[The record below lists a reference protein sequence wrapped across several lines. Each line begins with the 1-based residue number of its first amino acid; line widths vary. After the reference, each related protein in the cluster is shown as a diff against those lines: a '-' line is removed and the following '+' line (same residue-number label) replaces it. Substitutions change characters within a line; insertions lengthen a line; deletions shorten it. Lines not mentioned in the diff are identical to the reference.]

1 MGWLSSKARSCG
13 LSLAPFRGC
22 LDEARATIEHLRRPW
37 CLVLRLTEILSIASC
52 SSRAFAWRPART
64 HAVRN
69 RIHNQHRLKRNRKF
83 VDSPL
88 EETVSI
94 SASLSTMTSLRSLPN
109 DGHASGL
116 GAIHHRPF
124 PMASGE
130 MDSGEFTAF
139 LLSALRNLAA
149 FSVQGSLHYVCMDW
163 RHVPELLAAGG
174 DAYGELKNLCIWV
187 KGRDGL
193 ALPQP
198 AGAHLCV

>member
-1 MGWLSSKARSCG
+1 M
-13 LSLAPFRGC
+13 
-22 LDEARATIEHLRRPW
+22 
-37 CLVLRLTEILSIASC
+37 
-52 SSRAFAWRPART
+52 
-64 HAVRN
+64 RN